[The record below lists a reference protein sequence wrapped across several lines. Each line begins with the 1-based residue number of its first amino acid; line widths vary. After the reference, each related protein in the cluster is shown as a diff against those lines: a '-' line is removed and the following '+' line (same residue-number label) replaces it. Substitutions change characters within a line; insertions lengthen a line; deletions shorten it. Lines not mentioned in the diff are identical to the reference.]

1 MSNEERKIKG
11 FVGISTLAMQLFP
24 DAGSAHNARRM
35 MWRTIGKTPG
45 LQDRLTQSGYVH
57 GVSHA
62 FSPRAVQ
69 LILEALG
76 SI

>member
-35 MWRTIGKTPG
+35 MWRTIGKAPG
-45 LQDRLTQSGYVH
+45 LREKLAYAGYVH

-62 FSPRAVQ
+62 FSPRAVL

>member
-1 MSNEERKIKG
+1 M
-11 FVGISTLAMQLFP
+11 GISSLAMQLFP

-35 MWRTIGKTPG
+35 MWRAIGKTPG
-45 LQDRLTQSGYVH
+45 LREKLALTGYVH
-57 GVSHA
+57 GESRN

-69 LILEALG
+69 LILAALG